1 MAARLAIGTDARE
14 RLRRLAVVFA
24 VELRMKIA
32 VELYMRVMSAPQ
44 FYREFG
50 GGSPTRINQ
59 NFSTL
64 AKKNWLRL
72 VRSEGPGGRRRGGIE
87 HFYRATEPPFIDAE
101 GWALL
106 PYSVRATSSWNL
118 FKQIA
123 PRLRGDLEVSSNG
136 ARHRRDLSCTEVLL
150 DEEGWKRAIA
160 AHDAQFVGFFEE
172 QEDARRRS
180 DLNDEELIRA
190 DVFLIA
196 FQSPDS
202 GRLLAASGPL
212 LLENPREPLFG
223 FSERLAPILED
234 DVSLEIVSELNKR
247 EISVTQFHRELGGA
261 SKPAIGRRFKGL
273 EGGGWAAKG
282 KTKTGGTR
290 RGATE
295 QFYRAT
301 KPVIHGYDPGA
312 DAPSALKG
320 TESWNTF
327 ERLCASIKE
336 AMMSGTFD
344 ARADRYLAWLLISL
358 DRQGWESVI
367 AGIESLFEFISE
379 EQRRATLRIAK
390 SGEKP
395 ITMTL
400 GLGAFEAMKDS
411 IKAP

>member
-24 VELRMKIA
+24 VDLRMKIV
-32 VELYMRVMSAPQ
+32 VELYMREMSAPQ

-64 AKKNWLRL
+64 AKKKWLRL
-72 VRSEGPGGRRRGGIE
+72 VHREGPGGHRRGGIE
-87 HFYRATEPPFIDAE
+87 HFYRATEPPLMDAE
-101 GWALL
+101 SWALL
-106 PYSVRATSSWNL
+106 PYSVRVTSSWNL
-118 FKQIA
+118 FRQIT
-123 PRLRGDLEVSSNG
+123 PRLRGDLEVSG
-136 ARHRRDLSCTEVLL
+136 KETRPRRDLSCAAFLL
-150 DEEGWKRAIA
+150 DEEGWARAIA
-160 AHDAQFVGFFEE
+160 AVDAQFVSLFEE

-180 DLNDEELIRA
+180 LLSGEALIRA

-202 GRLLAASGPL
+202 GRLLAASDL
-212 LLENPREPLFG
+212 LLEYPREPLIR

-234 DVSLEIVSELNKR
+234 DVSLEIVSELNQR
-247 EISVTQFHRELGGA
+247 EISVTQFHREFGGA
-261 SKPAIGRRFKGL
+261 SKPGISRRFKGL
-273 EGGGWAAKG
+273 EGAGWTAKG
-282 KTKTGGTR
+282 KRKTGGTR

-301 KPVIHGYDPGA
+301 KPAIHSYDPCT

-320 TESWNTF
+320 TESWNTL

-336 AMMSGTFD
+336 AMMSTTFD
-344 ARADRYLAWLLISL
+344 ARTDRYLTWSLIRL
-358 DRQGWESVI
+358 DRHGLESVI
-367 AGIESLFEFISE
+367 AGIESLSEFISQ
-379 EQRRATLRIAK
+379 EQERAKLRMAK

-395 ITMTL
+395 ITMTV
-400 GLGAFEAMKDS
+400 GLAAIEALKDS

>member
-24 VELRMKIA
+24 VNLRMKIV
-32 VELYMRVMSAPQ
+32 VELYMREMSAPQ

-64 AKKNWLRL
+64 AEKHWLRL
-72 VRSEGPGGRRRGGIE
+72 IHREGPGGHRRGGTE
-87 HFYRATEPPFIDAE
+87 LFYRAEELPFMDAE
-101 GWALL
+101 SWGLL
-106 PYSVRATSSWNL
+106 PYSVRVTSSWNM
-118 FKQIA
+118 FRQIT
-123 PRLRGDLEVSSNG
+123 PRLRGDLEVSG
-136 ARHRRDLSCTEVLL
+136 KEARHRRDLSCDAFLL
-150 DEEGWKRAIA
+150 DEEGWKRSIA
-160 AHDAQFVGFFEE
+160 AFDAQFASLYEE

-180 DLNDEELIRA
+180 VLNGEELIRA
-190 DVFLIA
+190 DVFLIG
-196 FQSPDS
+196 FQSPDG
-202 GRLLAASGPL
+202 GRLQVASDL
-212 LLENPREPLFG
+212 LLVEYPQEQLFG
-223 FSERLAPILED
+223 FPERLAPILKD
-234 DVSLEIVSELNKR
+234 DVSLEIISELNKR

-261 SKPAIGRRFKGL
+261 SKPAISRRFKGL

-282 KTKTGGTR
+282 KRKTGGKR

-295 QFYRAT
+295 QFYCAT
-301 KPVIHGYDPGA
+301 KPVIHGYDPGV
-312 DAPSALKG
+312 DPPSALKG

-336 AMMSGTFD
+336 AMMSTTFD
-344 ARADRYLAWLLISL
+344 ARADRYFAWSLISL

-379 EQRRATLRIAK
+379 EQKRAMLRIAK

-395 ITMTL
+395 ITMTV
-400 GLGAFEAMKDS
+400 GLGAFEALKDS

>member
-1 MAARLAIGTDARE
+1 MAARLAIGIDARE

-24 VELRMKIA
+24 VALRMKIV
-32 VELYMRVMSAPQ
+32 VELYMREMSAPQ

-50 GGSPTRINQ
+50 GGSPTRVNQ

-64 AKKNWLRL
+64 REKGWLRL
-72 VRSEGPGGRRRGGIE
+72 VHSEGPGGHRRGATE
-87 HFYRATEPPFIDAE
+87 LFYRAEELPFMDAE
-101 GWALL
+101 SWGLL
-106 PYSVRATSSWNL
+106 PYSVRVTSSWNML
-118 FKQIA
+118 RQIA
-123 PRLRGDLEVSSNG
+123 PRLRGDLEVSAKE
-136 ARHRRDLSCTEVLL
+136 ARPRRDLSCDAFLL
-150 DEEGWKRAIA
+150 DEEGWKRSIA
-160 AHDAQFVGFFEE
+160 ALDARFVSFYEE

-180 DLNDEELIRA
+180 SLNGEELIRA
-190 DVFLIA
+190 DLFLIG

-202 GRLLAASGPL
+202 GRLQVASDLL
-212 LLENPREPLFG
+212 LLEYPQEQLFG
-223 FSERLAPILED
+223 FSERLAPILKD

-247 EISVTQFHRELGGA
+247 ETSVTQFHRELGGA
-261 SKPAIGRRFKGL
+261 SKAAIGRRFKGL

-282 KTKTGGTR
+282 KTKTGGAR

-312 DAPSALKG
+312 DPPSALRG
-320 TESWNTF
+320 TESWDTF

-336 AMMSGTFD
+336 AMMSTTFD
-344 ARADRYLAWLLISL
+344 ARADRCFAWSLISL

-367 AGIESLFEFISE
+367 AGIESLAEFIAQ
-379 EQRRATLRIAK
+379 EQERAMRRIVK

-400 GLGAFEAMKDS
+400 GLGAFEALKDL